1 MKRVSITIF
10 IILLILANSAFAGNV
25 FGTVSHAKNK
35 KPAAHALVKF
45 ILNKKEVARTVTGDD
60 GKYFVR
66 NISAGTYTV
75 KISYKKVTKEFR
87 NVVIGPSG
95 GTFNFKI

>member
-10 IILLILANSAFAGNV
+10 IILLILANSAFAGSV
-25 FGTVSHAKNK
+25 YGTVSFAKNK
-35 KPAAHALVKF
+35 KPVAHAFVIFTLS
-45 ILNKKEVARTVTGDD
+45 KKVVARTTTGDD

-87 NVVIGPSG
+87 NIVVGSSG